1 MVFILVNDLLAQ
13 NIFLL
18 QFTGN
23 KDPSFFVK
31 CVDFLKQKYN
41 MENLTYTINLES
53 NSCKVYKQVQVLRKG
68 WVWNSTENRESAL
81 FTLNFIEC
89 ETNPHY
95 EESSTQTEN
104 NQNYTFYDNLLESDD
119 DEPFD
124 NSCDVMFG
132 RIEPQDMLS
141 QNFSS
146 DFTVGTGYAN
156 TVFFPNSFTFELQQ
170 KLSLPNNGLRS
181 TNYNVM

>member
-1 MVFILVNDLLAQ
+1 MVFILVNDLSAQ
-13 NIFLL
+13 NNFLL

-23 KDPSFFVK
+23 KDPAFFVK
-31 CVDFLKQKYN
+31 CVDFLKQRYN

-81 FTLNFIEC
+81 FTLNFIDC

-95 EESSTQTEN
+95 EDSSTQTEN
-104 NQNYTFYDNLLESDD
+104 NQNYTFYDNLLEDDD

-124 NSCDVMFG
+124 NSCD
-132 RIEPQDMLS
+132 MLS
-141 QNFSS
+141 QNFSN

-156 TVFFPNSFTFELQQ
+156 TMFFPNPFTFELQQ